1 MRARL
6 TSNRFVGRIGELAE
20 LQLAVQEAASERATL
35 VLLGGDSGLGKT
47 RLVAEL
53 ERRLAD
59 AAAGAGDARAPAG
72 ENVTVLRGDGVE
84 QSDGELPY
92 APLLGAL
99 RPLVRGHHPALGKL
113 SAGSRAQLATIL
125 PGLDQVGAAGQE
137 RPDRNGQ
144 LQLFEALLELIDLLS
159 QAAPVVLI
167 LEDMHWAD
175 RSTRAFVAF
184 LARSLRQER
193 VCMLLTYRADEL
205 HRRHP
210 LRPLLSELERLD
222 RARRVVLEPFDRDE
236 LREALCDILG
246 EAPTAELLERL
257 FQRSEGNPLFTEE
270 LLAAGLDGR
279 GAAPQSLRDAF
290 LVRIERLSDPAQR
303 IARTVAVGRTLD
315 EPALIDVTGFDRDAV
330 QGALRE
336 AVAEQ
341 VLVADDEARFCFRH
355 ALLREALYDDLL
367 PGERGELHIRLA
379 EYLDQR
385 CRNTE
390 QGELER
396 TSAVAEHF
404 AAAGDQPAALRS
416 TIEAARAAQSA
427 LASGEAARFAERAL
441 ELWPRVGEAERVTG
455 IDHSELLVR
464 AAEAHRLADDRAR
477 SSVLLNEALRELDPD
492 EDSVRY
498 ATVLARLARITWAL
512 NRGEQAV
519 ALGERALALIPEDE
533 PGVIRPRL
541 EAWLARWRFLRGRFR
556 DAASD
561 AERALEAAI
570 GAGDPLAEAD
580 ARNTLGMAR
589 VALGQVDEGVALL
602 RRSIELAGEHGDYDG
617 LATAHS
623 NLADMLTLA
632 GRTQEALAAVRE
644 GLAAT
649 PRRHARSYQWLVLT
663 LVETA
668 FLAGDWQLAKD
679 SLWPA
684 PSQSDSV
691 LYMFGQLREA
701 DVALGA
707 GDDERAAEC
716 LQSVAPFVAVASEPQ
731 WIGLY
736 GSLAGE
742 LALRR
747 GDLDAA
753 RAAVQEALD
762 RLELCTDDVMRIAR
776 VTAVGLSAEAERAL
790 RARDLKDARA
800 GKDAR
805 ARMRI
810 HLQRLKAAAQDGGPV
825 ERAQYLAGAAQEA
838 RGRGRND
845 AGKWSAAAAAWEALE
860 RPHLAACARAR
871 EAEALV
877 EAGDRAGAAAVAV
890 AAYATASRL
899 GAGWLCGELEG
910 LAARGRLDLDAREA
924 DRSGDSAPDA
934 PNGRARNG
942 RARNGRGGA
951 LAPVETP
958 FGLTPREL
966 QVLSMIAAGAT
977 NRQIG
982 ASLYMAEKTA
992 SVHVSRILGKLG
1004 VSSRTQAAAIA
1015 HRQHLA

>member
-20 LQLAVQEAASERATL
+20 LQLAVQEAASGRATL

-59 AAAGAGDARAPAG
+59 GAD
-72 ENVTVLRGDGVE
+72 VTVLRGDGVE

-99 RPLVRGHHPALGKL
+99 RPLVRGHHPALDAL
-113 SAGSRAQLATIL
+113 SAGSLAQLATIL
-125 PGLDQVGAAGQE
+125 PGLDQVTAVRDE
-137 RPDRNGQ
+137 RTDRGGQ

-222 RARRVVLEPFDRDE
+222 RAHRIVLEPFDRDE

-246 EAPTAELLERL
+246 EAPAAELLERL

-279 GAAPQSLRDAF
+279 GTAPQSLRDAF
-290 LVRIERLSDPAQR
+290 LGRIERLSGSAQR

-416 TIEAARAAQSA
+416 TIEAALAAQCA
-427 LASGEAARFAERAL
+427 FASGEAAGFAERAL
-441 ELWPRVGEAERVTG
+441 ELWPRVDGAERVTG
-455 IDHSELLVR
+455 IDHPELLVR

-492 EDSVRY
+492 ADPVRY
-498 ATVLARLARITWAL
+498 ATVLARLARITWARNL
-512 NRGEQAV
+512 GEEAV
-519 ALGERALALIPEDE
+519 ALGERALALLPEGE
-533 PGVIRPRL
+533 AGVIRPRV

-561 AERALEAAI
+561 AERALDAAI
-570 GAGDPLAEAD
+570 RAGDPVAEAD
-580 ARNTLGMAR
+580 ARTTLGMAR
-589 VALGQVDEGVALL
+589 VALGQVDEGVVLL
-602 RRSIELAGEHGDYDG
+602 RRSIEIAGEHGDYDG

-623 NLADMLTLA
+623 NLADMLSLA
-632 GRTQEALAAVRE
+632 GRTQEALAAVKE

-663 LVETA
+663 LVEMA
-668 FLAGDWQLAKD
+668 FLAGDWQLAEE
-679 SLWPA
+679 SLWPV

-691 LYMFGQLREA
+691 MFMFRQLREA
-701 DVALGA
+701 DFGLGT

-716 LQSVAPFVAVASEPQ
+716 LQSVTQFVAVASEPQ

-742 LALRR
+742 LAIRR
-747 GDLDAA
+747 GDLDGA
-753 RAAVQEALD
+753 RAAVQETLD
-762 RLELCTDDVMRIAR
+762 RLELCTDDVMGIAR
-776 VTAVGLSAEAERAL
+776 VTAVGLSAEVERAL
-790 RARDLKDARA
+790 RARDLKDVRA

-825 ERAQYLAGAAQEA
+825 ERAHHLTGVAQEA

-845 AGKWSAAAAAWEALE
+845 AGKWSAAAVAWEALE

-871 EAEALV
+871 QAEALV
-877 EAGDRAGAAAVAV
+877 EAGDRTGAATIAL
-890 AAYATASRL
+890 AAHATASRL
-899 GAGWLCGELEG
+899 GAGWLSGELEG
-910 LAARGRLDLDAREA
+910 LAARGRLDLDAP
-924 DRSGDSAPDA
+924 DSADSRDDA
-934 PNGRARNG
+934 GAVTNARARNG
-942 RARNGRGGA
+942 RSGA
-951 LAPVETP
+951 SALVPGPAATP

-966 QVLSMIAAGAT
+966 QVLSLVAAGAT